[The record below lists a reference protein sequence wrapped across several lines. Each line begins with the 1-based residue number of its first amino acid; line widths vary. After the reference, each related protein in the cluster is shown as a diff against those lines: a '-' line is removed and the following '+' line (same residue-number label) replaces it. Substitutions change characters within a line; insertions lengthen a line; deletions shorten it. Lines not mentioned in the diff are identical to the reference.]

1 MKYSKMMPQPTA
13 RADVRSTD
21 SKAPS
26 ADSRVG
32 ESPLL
37 RHPHRLAAVGLLA
50 IASVPT
56 YAASLDQQIRSLLA
70 KDGNQLGCAQLVGSS
85 PRQTGGGQQPLNFG
99 PQLASLCGTIPAGN
113 PPPVGGAP
121 GGGAAGSSAAGAA
134 FSALGQADL
143 VLKKRRG
150 QADAGQD
157 LAKGGAAGDGE
168 MALLPGVNLFFN
180 ADYRALDRRQT
191 ELERGYASNEAGFSL
206 GIDTMPTDWAVAGL
220 AVNYSR
226 WHGDQL
232 NGGGFDTDSYGP
244 TLFASLF
251 PWQGFFAD
259 LSFQYLRKDGSNAN
273 RRDYLREDN
282 TNFGGAISGT
292 PGADQFEGNLSTGYD
307 LTLGGLTLGP
317 RATVRYRH
325 AAMDAYS
332 EQGSSGLELRYLADR
347 LTSVQSS
354 VGAQASYA
362 ISTSWGVLVPQVNAD
377 WTHEYDNG
385 QRTIYVQFAQDYRAV
400 PTTFG
405 FQTDRPDRDFFHV
418 GGGLVAMIPNGW
430 QAYANFEALLG
441 HAYFDNYIGTVG
453 IRLGL

>member
-1 MKYSKMMPQPTA
+1 MNHCITTRKPATA
-13 RADVRSTD
+13 YPNSG
-21 SKAPS
+21 S
-26 ADSRVG
+26 AAIRKRR
-32 ESPLL
+32 LL
-37 RHPHRLAAVGLLA
+37 VAAGL
-50 IASVPT
+50 VV
-56 YAASLDQQIRSLLA
+56 AATSDAAAQSLDQQIRALLA
-70 KDGNQLGCAQLVGSS
+70 KDGNQRGCAQLVGDS
-85 PRQTGGGQQPLNFG
+85 PRQAGSLQPSNFG
-99 PQLASLCGTIPAGN
+99 PQLASLCGSIPAGN

-121 GGGAAGSSAAGAA
+121 GGGAANNSAAGAA
-134 FSALGQADL
+134 FSALGQADQ
-143 VLKKRRG
+143 VVKKRRG
-150 QADAGQD
+150 HADSD
-157 LAKGGAAGDGE
+157 LGTAKGGGSGDW
-168 MALLPGVNLFFN
+168 ALLPGLNLFFN
-180 ADYRALDRRQT
+180 ADYRELDRRQT

-206 GIDTMPTDWAVAGL
+206 GIDAMPVDWAVAGL
-220 AVNYSR
+220 AVNYSH
-226 WHGDQL
+226 WHGDQF

-244 TLFASLF
+244 TLFASVF

-307 LTLGGLTLGP
+307 FTLGGLTFGP
-317 RATVRYRH
+317 RGTLRYRH

-385 QRTIYVQFAQDYRAV
+385 QRTVYVQFAQDYRAL

-418 GGGLVAMIPNGW
+418 GGGLVAVMANGL

-441 HAYFDNYIGTVG
+441 HAYFDNYIGAIGV
-453 IRLGL
+453 RLGF